1 MRKSLN
7 ILGRNGIFTVVFHL
21 VVWTVIFFIP
31 PVFIFWGTGEHALLY
46 QLRMLNG
53 PLTLALV
60 FYVNYLVL
68 CPRLLD
74 NRMSM
79 KKFLLLNL
87 LLYIMGLGLMHLWR
101 CIIDN
106 CFMFFTGDSLPTQCK
121 NIHCLTLWKNILFNL
136 RDCMLYF
143 FISVLAFL
151 LHTSIKWQEAEL
163 AREKAERDNANA
175 HLRILKLQVSPHFL
189 LNTLN
194 NIYAL
199 IDINTEKAKETVQN
213 LSRLL
218 GHMLYNEDDL
228 FTSMRTE
235 IELLRNYIALMRI
248 RYDENLEIYTDVDDV
263 MDDRKCVNLVALT
276 LLENAF
282 KHGVVP
288 NCKCRICITLHIDMA
303 TNTIIFSISNTNHP
317 KSRSD
322 LSGHGLGLKQVKE
335 RLELAYP
342 NQYHWEKSVGKD
354 GLYHSTITITPK
366 KQV

>member
-1 MRKSLN
+1 MRESLS
-7 ILGRNGIFTVVFHL
+7 ILGRNRIFTVVFHL

-121 NIHCLTLWKNILFNL
+121 NIHCLTLWKKVLFNL

-143 FISVLAFL
+143 FISVLAAYKHQMAGSRTGSGESRAGQCQRPSAHPKTPGKSPFPAQ
-151 LHTSIKWQEAEL
+151 HTQQ
-163 AREKAERDNANA
+163 
-175 HLRILKLQVSPHFL
+175 HLRAHRHQH
-189 LNTLN
+189 
-194 NIYAL
+194 
-199 IDINTEKAKETVQN
+199 
-213 LSRLL
+213 
-218 GHMLYNEDDL
+218 
-228 FTSMRTE
+228 
-235 IELLRNYIALMRI
+235 
-248 RYDENLEIYTDVDDV
+248 
-263 MDDRKCVNLVALT
+263 
-276 LLENAF
+276 
-282 KHGVVP
+282 
-288 NCKCRICITLHIDMA
+288 
-303 TNTIIFSISNTNHP
+303 
-317 KSRSD
+317 
-322 LSGHGLGLKQVKE
+322 
-335 RLELAYP
+335 
-342 NQYHWEKSVGKD
+342 
-354 GLYHSTITITPK
+354 
-366 KQV
+366 